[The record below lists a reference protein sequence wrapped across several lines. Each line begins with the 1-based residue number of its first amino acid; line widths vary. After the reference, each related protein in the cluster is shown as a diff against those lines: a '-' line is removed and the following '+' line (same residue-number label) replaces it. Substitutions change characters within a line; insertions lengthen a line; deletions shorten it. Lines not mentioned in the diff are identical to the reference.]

1 MRRRVIERCARAGFM
16 SKGVVYL
23 IFGGL
28 ALLAAIGTGGRITDP
43 RGALTWVV
51 GSPFGRLGLGLLAF
65 GLAFYAA
72 WRFLEAFADANRKGR
87 GSAGIIARAE
97 YGLSGAIYGVLALD
111 AGILAFSGS
120 ARQGNSP
127 LPFTI
132 VGAAASEWIV
142 LLVAVGLIGYGLLQI
157 REAMSRHLDQD
168 LNVKRVSREA
178 GGTIVRVC
186 RIGIAARAVVLVLMG
201 VLLWRASQ
209 RGLSAASGTDPGD
222 SLRLLSALPN
232 GQWLL
237 ALVAAGL
244 MGYGVF
250 QLVHARYRR
259 ITPP

>member
-1 MRRRVIERCARAGFM
+1 MTRRWVERCARAGFV
-16 SKGVVYL
+16 SKGAIYL

-28 ALLAAIGTGGRITDP
+28 ALQAALGYGGRVTDP
-43 RGALTWVV
+43 RGALT
-51 GSPFGRLGLGLLAF
+51 SLLDAPFGPFVLGLLAF

-87 GSAGIIARAE
+87 DSSGMIARAE
-97 YGLSGAIYGVLALD
+97 YALSGAIYGVLAVD

-120 ARQGNSP
+120 AREGDSR
-127 LPFTI
+127 LPFTL
-132 VGAAASEWIV
+132 VGAAASEWVV
-142 LLVAVGLIGYGLLQI
+142 LLVAVGLIGYGLRQI
-157 REAMSRHLDQD
+157 REATSRHVDED
-168 LNVKRVSREA
+168 LNVRRVSREA
-178 GGTIVRVC
+178 GNTVVRVC
-186 RIGIAARAVVLVLMG
+186 RIGIASRAVVLVLMG

-209 RGLSAASGTDPGD
+209 RGVSAASQTDPGD

-232 GQWLL
+232 GRWLL
-237 ALVAAGL
+237 AIVAAGL